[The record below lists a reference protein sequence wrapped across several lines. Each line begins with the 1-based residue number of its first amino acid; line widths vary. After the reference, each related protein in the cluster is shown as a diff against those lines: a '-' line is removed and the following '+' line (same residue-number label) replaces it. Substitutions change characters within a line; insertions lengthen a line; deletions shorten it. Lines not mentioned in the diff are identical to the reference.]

1 MAAGVA
7 ASGAAQLF
15 ENSECSQWRAALD
28 RYVEVVSRVTSQ
40 KKRAR
45 GESLTDLDNWSE
57 I

>member
-7 ASGAAQLF
+7 ASGAAQLLQS
-15 ENSECSQWRAALD
+15 SECSQWRAALD
-28 RYVEVVSRVTSQ
+28 RYEEVVSRVTSQ